1 MISTSV
7 SGKSWI
13 SKRFNTSDLDFF
25 KKDFF
30 LDEITAK
37 LLSIKKIQRKDAKT
51 FLEPSIKNVLPNPF
65 LLKDMDSA
73 VKRTIKAINDK
84 EKIAIFGDYDV
95 DGAASTAIIGQYLK
109 SLNHPFEIY
118 IPDRKAEGYGPSV
131 NSFNKLIDN
140 GVKIIFTVDCGT
152 LSFKSINFAKEKKI
166 DVIVIDHHQS
176 ETNLPLAHSIINPNR
191 HDDESKLNYLCASG
205 VSFMFLVALNKSLR
219 ELNWFKENSISEP
232 NLMNFLDLVSLGTVC
247 DVVPLIGLNRAFVK
261 QGLRIL
267 RNKNNLGLK
276 TLIEICGIEN
286 NPTPYHLGY
295 KLGPRINAGGRVGK
309 CSHGANLLLNNSAK
323 ESFKIA
329 SELDNYN
336 KERQILENELLNK
349 ILNTNHNKSNDPVII
364 LSGENWHE
372 GIIGIIAS
380 RIKEKFNKPSI
391 IISVNNNIGKGSARS
406 IVGFDIGSAILGATQ
421 KNILLKGGGHKMAGG
436 FTLDMN
442 KLEEFKEF
450 IFKKFKSINIDL
462 NEHLKYFFDAE
473 ISPSALNIE
482 FFSKINLLAPFGSG
496 NTEPKFVIKNLKV
509 LNSKIVGEKHIKSVL
524 LGSDSTV
531 IKTITFNSIN
541 SNLGVYLLKK
551 NKKTL
556 NIAGKMSLNEW
567 RGQKNVEFIIDDISV
582 NK

>member
-582 NK
+582 NN